1 MVDKMRDNSQMLPEN
16 GRSAQKKALSLYF
29 VCIVIF
35 TCIALLAV
43 VGDLYAFTEYNT
55 MQQELKSL
63 ELGDTFDIFEDAP
76 KYFPKNQIIVNLLVT
91 VLCVWYIKRD
101 TRSYNIGLAPSGRL
115 VGVWLPVFVVSAVY
129 AVIKLAWADV
139 LPYGVNYFFQMFA
152 LASVIALGV
161 YLMRKAGASRRARVW
176 APFLTGLLI
185 LPFILGNVTNSF
197 VMVGEEMKSFM
208 DIFSKSVM
216 PNPWL
221 TSAIAFLPGWL
232 FMIAY
237 YAVAGDLFAGIFA
250 SYLMSMMGV
259 SKAIHDGTLAIAKA
273 KQKDNADKGIL
284 SLGGV
289 NGGNAEPVGSP
300 KLTVFTEYLM
310 WGILGILIVAAIILL
325 VVALTK
331 KTLPSDEACEYEAL
345 EVYEGEIEREAP
357 IDELRHS
364 SLMIVAAI
372 ASSIAAVYA
381 FASTIWYNVSGFS
394 TAVVDVLDTLF
405 SDGKFSKNFNFWVLI
420 SIIPLIMFAIA
431 FWILCFCKKSE
442 TKNGTFT
449 LIKISGYGLLVGD
462 AVVLLWLAI
471 LGKDGF
477 VAKYSELSY
486 MWNALLFKLVN
497 MDFSGIVFI
506 IAMIVAVALLTL
518 YHIAVC
524 RAIKGILD
532 PAKSASSFIYKSVMA
547 GSVLIAVILTV
558 VSFFALQTLAMI
570 ACAMGAVA
578 CVLMAIF
585 VYKLG
590 ILPKKQAE
598 LA

>member
-16 GRSAQKKALSLYF
+16 GRSAQKKALSLYL

-55 MQQELKSL
+55 MQLELKSL
-63 ELGDTFDIFEDAP
+63 ELGDTFDVLNEAP
-76 KYFPKNQIIVNLLVT
+76 EYFPKNQIIVNILVT

-101 TRSYNIGLAPSGRL
+101 TRSYNIGLAPSGRM

-129 AVIKLAWADV
+129 GVIKLAWVEV
-139 LPYGVNYFFQMFA
+139 LPFGVNYFFQMFA
-152 LASVIALGV
+152 LASAIALGV
-161 YLMRKAGASRRARVW
+161 YLMRKAGASKRAKVW
-176 APFLTGLLI
+176 APFLTILLI

-208 DIFSKSVM
+208 DILNKSVM

-221 TSAIAFLPGWL
+221 TSVIAFLPGWL

-237 YAVAGDLFAGIFA
+237 YAVSGDLFAGIFG

-273 KQKDNADKGIL
+273 KKQDTTDKGVLTI
-284 SLGGV
+284 GG
-289 NGGNAEPVGSP
+289 NGGSTEPVGSP
-300 KLTVFTEYLM
+300 TLTVFTEYFM
-310 WGILGILIVAAIILL
+310 WGVLGILVVAAIILL
-325 VVALTK
+325 IVALVK
-331 KTLPSDEACEYEAL
+331 KQLPSDEACDYEPL
-345 EVYEGEIEREAP
+345 EVYEGEVEREAP

-364 SLMIVAAI
+364 SLMLVAAI
-372 ASSIAAVYA
+372 ASSVAAVYA

-394 TAVVDVLDTLF
+394 TAVVDVIDTLF
-405 SDGKFSKNFNFWVLI
+405 SDGKLSKNFNFWVLI

-442 TKNGTFT
+442 TKNGAFT
-449 LIKISGYGLLVGD
+449 LIKVSGYGLLVGD
-462 AVVLLWLAI
+462 AVVLLWMAI

-477 VAKYSELSY
+477 IAKYSELSY
-486 MWNALLFKLVN
+486 MWNALLFKLVS
-497 MDFSGIVFI
+497 MDLSSVVFTTVM
-506 IAMIVAVALLTL
+506 IASVALLTL

-532 PAKSASSFIYKSVMA
+532 PTKSASSFVYGVVA
-547 GSVLIAVILTV
+547 VGSILIAVVLTV

-578 CVLMAIF
+578 CVLVAIF

-590 ILPKKQAE
+590 ILPKKQAK